1 MQSSLTKKPGLNKS
15 VLQLMAILAMLID
28 HLSVFAP
35 IPSLY
40 FIMKF
45 IGRASIVI
53 MCYFIAEGYH
63 KTHNIGKYIIRMAVF
78 AAISQIPYY
87 FYMRLGRIPQDFM
100 HLLYDI
106 FIHRNVIFSLFVSLC
121 LLTILKSNYKII
133 IKILATFAA
142 LCLAKE
148 SDWGYF
154 SILWTVGFGMF
165 YGSKN
170 KQMIWLLAVVLLRIA
185 YTAIG
190 PISQIMQTQM
200 LTYGSLYSWLTG
212 FGGFLPLAVLPFYN
226 GEKGNMPKWIWYV
239 FYPLQFIVIVAI
251 IAFVF

>member
-1 MQSSLTKKPGLNKS
+1 M
-15 VLQLMAILAMLID
+15 VID
-28 HLSVFAP
+28 HTAIFAP

-45 IGRASIVI
+45 IGRAAIVI

-87 FYMRLGRIPQDFM
+87 FYTRLGRIPQDFM

-106 FIHRNVIFSLFVSLC
+106 VVHRNVIFSLFVSLC
-121 LLTILKSNYKII
+121 LLAILKSNYKII

-154 SILWTVGFGMF
+154 SILWTVGFGM
-165 YGSKN
+165 
-170 KQMIWLLAVVLLRIA
+170 
-185 YTAIG
+185 
-190 PISQIMQTQM
+190 
-200 LTYGSLYSWLTG
+200 
-212 FGGFLPLAVLPFYN
+212 
-226 GEKGNMPKWIWYV
+226 
-239 FYPLQFIVIVAI
+239 
-251 IAFVF
+251 

>member
-1 MQSSLTKKPGLNKS
+1 MQNSLTKKQGLNKS
-15 VLQLMAILAMLID
+15 VLQLMAILAMVID
-28 HLSVFAP
+28 HTSVFAP

-45 IGRASIVI
+45 IGRAAIVI
-53 MCYFIAEGYH
+53 MCYFVAEGYH
-63 KTHNIGKYIIRMAVF
+63 KTNNIGKYIIRLAVF

-87 FYMRLGRIPQDFM
+87 FYLRWGRIPQDFM
-100 HLLYDI
+100 HLVYDM
-106 FIHRNVIFSLFVSLC
+106 FRYRNVIFSLFVSLC

-133 IKILATFAA
+133 IKILAVVAA

-154 SILWTVGFGMF
+154 SILWTVGFGIF
-165 YGSKN
+165 YGSKK
-170 KQMIWLLAVVLLRIA
+170 KQMVWLLTVVFIYIV

-190 PISQIMQTQM
+190 PVLQIIQTQM
-200 LTYGSLYSWLTG
+200 LTYWSLYSWLTG
-212 FGGFLPLAVLPFYN
+212 FGGFLSLAVLPFYN

-239 FYPLQFIVIVAI
+239 FYPAHLIAIVIIMAL
-251 IAFVF
+251 VF